1 MSIQNAMDDFLDD
14 LALSRRLSHHTVR
27 AYENDLMD
35 WFSFLK
41 KQNIL
46 TLEELNL
53 RLEPVQLRAYLASL
67 SDHAAKTTL
76 CRRLSAIRSF
86 VKYAKNKKWLDKD
99 VTQLITN
106 PKIPKKLPRYLK
118 IEDMQQLVES
128 PDTQTLLGRRDRA
141 LFELIY
147 GSGLRVSEAVQLN
160 VEDLDLSHGW
170 VKVLGKGNK
179 ERVVPLGE
187 PASTALTAMIADRT
201 DLNLKKHST
210 EILFMNVRGGR
221 LTTRSVAR
229 ILAKHLVRI
238 AATQFISPHGLRHS
252 FATHLLQNGAD
263 IRSIQELLGH
273 SQLSTT
279 QRYTH
284 VDLGTMLDEYRAAH
298 PLSKSLIK

>member
-147 GSGLRVSEAVQLN
+147 GSGLRVSEAVTSIP
-160 VEDLDLSHGW
+160 DSHCP
-170 VKVLGKGNK
+170 KPKLCSKLTTTYSRGN
-179 ERVVPLGE
+179 
-187 PASTALTAMIADRT
+187 IAD
-201 DLNLKKHST
+201 
-210 EILFMNVRGGR
+210 ILYKFFGKLRICVFLPVKN
-221 LTTRSVAR
+221 RS
-229 ILAKHLVRI
+229 
-238 AATQFISPHGLRHS
+238 
-252 FATHLLQNGAD
+252 
-263 IRSIQELLGH
+263 
-273 SQLSTT
+273 
-279 QRYTH
+279 
-284 VDLGTMLDEYRAAH
+284 
-298 PLSKSLIK
+298 